1 MQIALIYIVPMLCV
15 STGILGTKLALFLK
29 RGFLEEFLAQ
39 WHYYYREPLC
49 AVPLYHFAI
58 LATIGEQTADRPP
71 LVLYTPGSIF
81 YGRMFSHCHWDCV
94 WISDFMR
101 IVWNPKSQCNPVAI
115 ARRTGE
121 PTSLVL
127 YMVPRTSSYCDRIAL
142 RFWIAL

>member
-49 AVPLYHFAI
+49 AVPLHHFAI

-94 WISDFMR
+94 WISDCMR
-101 IVWNPKSQCNPVAI
+101 IGNPGAI

-121 PTSLVL
+121 HTRLVL
-127 YMVPRTSSYCDRIAL
+127 YMVPRTSSYCDKIAL

>member
-49 AVPLYHFAI
+49 AVPLHHFAI

-94 WISDFMR
+94 WISDCMR
-101 IVWNPKSQCNPVAI
+101 IVLDVAI
-115 ARRTGE
+115 CGWPDVR
-121 PTSLVL
+121 
-127 YMVPRTSSYCDRIAL
+127 D
-142 RFWIAL
+142 